1 MRLRPLE
8 ARDADALAVVHAASF
23 AHPWPAEEI
32 RDLVMTP
39 GGYGVVCESP
49 GSQTPAAGFI
59 LCRAIAGDAE
69 VLTLAVAPSHRRRG
83 LGLVLIE
90 AAAGLAL
97 GLGAEALFLEVA
109 DDNAPAIALYES
121 AGFERVGRR
130 RGYYAKGRRTP
141 ADAFVYRR
149 ALNSGP
155 G

>member
-1 MRLRPLE
+1 VHVDPEHDWPREP
-8 ARDADALAVVHAASF
+8 APNDPALAEVA
-23 AHPWPAEEI
+23 
-32 RDLVMTP
+32 
-39 GGYGVVCESP
+39 
-49 GSQTPAAGFI
+49 
-59 LCRAIAGDAE
+59 AE
-69 VLTLAVAPSHRRRG
+69 VQV
-83 LGLVLIE
+83 E